1 MIFLLDS
8 CINIT
13 NIQIGSNWIFFFF
26 LATGFLRTICT
37 IKMGWL
43 YNVSITCI
51 STNQEFGRIGMEVV
65 RGEEILL
72 LVSIY
77 ILIR

>member
-1 MIFLLDS
+1 
-8 CINIT
+8 
-13 NIQIGSNWIFFFF
+13 
-26 LATGFLRTICT
+26 
-37 IKMGWL
+37 MGWL
-43 YNVSITCI
+43 YNVSITSI